1 MRYFSFTRWLTV
13 KEGFNSLTHY
23 KQWLGVISSNLTKEE
38 SQKTDLFYH
47 EKYEHWKKHLQ
58 TEWD

>member
-23 KQWLGVISSNLTKEE
+23 KEWLGIITEKYNIEE
-38 SQKTDLFYH
+38 SKKTDLFYH
-47 EKYEHWKKHLQ
+47 EKYEYWKKYLH

>member
-13 KEGFNSLTHY
+13 KEGFNSFTYY
-23 KQWLGVISSNLTKEE
+23 KYWLSIMSKEDDE
-38 SQKTDLFYH
+38 NTDLYYH
-47 EKYEHWKKHLQ
+47 EKYKHWDKHLH

>member
-23 KQWLGVISSNLTKEE
+23 NGWLEIIAEKSKENA
-38 SQKTDLFYH
+38 QKTDLFYH
-47 EKYEHWKKHLQ
+47 EKYEHWQKHLQ
-58 TEWD
+58 TERD

>member
-13 KEGFNSLTHY
+13 KEGFDSLTHY
-23 KQWLGVISSNLTKEE
+23 KEWLEIISKNSNDEAK
-38 SQKTDLFYH
+38 KTDMFYH
-47 EKYEHWKKHLQ
+47 EKYVHWQKYLQ

>member
-1 MRYFSFTRWLTV
+1 MRNFTFTRWLSY

-23 KQWLGVISSNLTKEE
+23 KDWLKIIAAKSKDDSK
-38 SQKTDLFYH
+38 KTDLFYH
-47 EKYEHWKKHLQ
+47 EKYEHWKKYLQ

>member
-1 MRYFSFTRWLTV
+1 MRHFSFTKYITV

-23 KQWLGVISSNLTKEE
+23 KKWLEIIAEKSKENA
-38 SQKTDLFYH
+38 QKTDLFYH
-47 EKYEHWKKHLQ
+47 EKYEYWQKYLQ

>member
-23 KQWLGVISSNLTKEE
+23 KDWLLSMNRDEAN
-38 SQKTDLFYH
+38 KTDLFYH
-47 EKYEHWKKHLQ
+47 EKYEYWDKNLH
-58 TEWD
+58 TERD

>member
-23 KQWLGVISSNLTKEE
+23 KDWLSSMNRDEAN
-38 SQKTDLFYH
+38 KTDLFYH
-47 EKYEHWKKHLQ
+47 EKYEYWDKNLH

>member
-23 KQWLGVISSNLTKEE
+23 KYWLSIMNKEDAE
-38 SQKTDLFYH
+38 NTDLYYH
-47 EKYEHWKKHLQ
+47 EKYKHWDKHLH